1 MKVETALAN
10 RLGNRERNE
19 DRCSILER
27 AGTYLLL
34 LADGMGGHAGGN
46 LASQQ
51 MIESITNQFR
61 HVPLPV
67 KDPRRFLRSLL
78 EDSHRDIVNL
88 GRRQDPPITPRTT
101 SVLCLV
107 QNGSAWWAHVGDSR
121 LYLVRNGKIATRTT
135 DHTFIEVMRRQGA
148 LDEAQ
153 IRVHPLRNHLTH
165 CLGSPEEIPPVEL
178 SEETVLT
185 ENDVILICSDG
196 LWGALDMD
204 KVVSLFDTRS
214 LADAVNTLA
223 AMAERSSHPRSDNV
237 SLVTLRLD
245 PTDQDGNDQADSDQ
259 EQAEQHEQTE
269 LSDDQGNAQA

>member
-1 MKVETALAN
+1 MNAETALAN

-27 AGTYLLL
+27 AGVYLLL

-51 MIESITNQFR
+51 MIDSITQQFR

-78 EDSHRDIVNL
+78 EDSHRDIVAL
-88 GRRQDPPITPRTT
+88 GRRQNPPITPRTT

-121 LYLVRNGKIATRTT
+121 LYLVRDGKIAVRTR
-135 DHTFIEVMRRQGA
+135 DHTFIEELRSQGA
-148 LDEAQ
+148 LDEEQ
-153 IRVHPLRNHLTH
+153 MRVHPLRNHLTH
-165 CLGSPEEIPPVEL
+165 CLGSPEEIPPVDL
-178 SEETVLT
+178 SEETRLT
-185 ENDVILICSDG
+185 PEDVIVICSDG

-204 KVVSLFDTRS
+204 KVSKLFDSRS
-214 LADAVNTLA
+214 LADSVNTLA
-223 AMAERSSHPRSDNV
+223 ALAERSSHPRSDNI

-245 PTDQDGNDQADSDQ
+245 RTESEP
-259 EQAEQHEQTE
+259 AEQPEDTAVTDE
-269 LSDDQGNAQA
+269 SGAVPADQPA

>member
-51 MIESITNQFR
+51 MIDSITKQFR
-61 HVPLPV
+61 HIPLPV

-78 EDSHRDIVNL
+78 EDSHRDIVAL
-88 GRRQDPPITPRTT
+88 GRKQNPPITPRTT

-121 LYLVRNGKIATRTT
+121 LYLVRDGKIVVRTK
-135 DHTFIEVMRRQGA
+135 DHTFIEEMRAQGA

-185 ENDVILICSDG
+185 ETDVIVLCSDG

-204 KVVSLFDTRS
+204 KVIPLFDSRS
-214 LADAVNTLA
+214 LEESVNTLA
-223 AMAERSSHPRSDNV
+223 ALAEHSSQPRSDNV

-245 PTDQDGNDQADSDQ
+245 TSDMEQPDLQDDAEQINGTDKVMSDQ
-259 EQAEQHEQTE
+259 PA
-269 LSDDQGNAQA
+269 

>member
-27 AGTYLLL
+27 SGTWLLL

-51 MIESITNQFR
+51 MIDSITRQFR
-61 HVPLPV
+61 HIPLPV

-78 EDSHRDIVNL
+78 EDSHRDIVAL
-88 GRRQDPPITPRTT
+88 GKRQDPPITPRTT

-121 LYLVRNGKIATRTT
+121 LYLVRDGKIAVRTK
-135 DHTFIEVMRRQGA
+135 DHTFIEEMRAHGA
-148 LDEAQ
+148 LDEEQ

-185 ENDVILICSDG
+185 ESDVIVICSDG

-204 KVVSLFDTRS
+204 KVIPLFDSRS
-214 LADAVNTLA
+214 LADSVTTLA
-223 AMAERSSHPRSDNV
+223 ALAERSSTPRSDNI

-245 PTDQDGNDQADSDQ
+245 TSDVEQPDQQDEPAQTDDRNNVHA
-259 EQAEQHEQTE
+259 
-269 LSDDQGNAQA
+269 

>member
-1 MKVETALAN
+1 MKLETALAN

-27 AGTYLLL
+27 AGTYLFL

-51 MIESITNQFR
+51 MIDSITRQFR
-61 HVPLPV
+61 HIPLPV

-78 EDSHRDIVNL
+78 EDSHRDIVSL
-88 GRRQDPPITPRTT
+88 GRKQDPPITPRTT

-121 LYLVRNGKIATRTT
+121 LYLIRDSKIVVRTK
-135 DHTFIEVMRRQGA
+135 DHTFIEEMRAQGA

-185 ENDVILICSDG
+185 ESDVIVLCSDG
-196 LWGALDMD
+196 LWGALDME
-204 KVVSLFDTRS
+204 KVTSLFDNRP
-214 LADAVNTLA
+214 LAESVNTLA
-223 AMAERSSHPRSDNV
+223 ALAEHSSQPRSDNI
-237 SLVTLRLD
+237 SLVTMRLD
-245 PTDQDGNDQADSDQ
+245 TSDKEQPDQQDESA
-259 EQAEQHEQTE
+259 QTG
-269 LSDDQGNAQA
+269 DRNNVHA